1 MFFTFLLIAWH
12 SANAQETNTNYITLK
27 SLLKQW
33 NDSIGLQYSGKEELL
48 NSCSV
53 SGFEQPYRQEYLDR
67 LIAPCNLSTKMVND
81 VIIIQKHTKLNLFDG
96 FIRDSL
102 TKEPI
107 PNAALVFGRQGTT
120 TDEEGYF
127 IITSDKLR
135 LDVSVSHVGYGTKR
149 IQLNPAT
156 EANILLT
163 IQFFELNEVSVHSEN
178 REQGNSLAEEE
189 GLLRKERIIDAG
201 FYRNLQDLITDSAFK
216 AVRVQIRPVNRNH
229 GVIYHRL
236 RLSKQSLKEVGNIFG
251 FSDGRFVYIN
261 PKTPKPRRL
270 ADFYRIEHLGPYIY
284 FKEEARINPNNQII
298 TWLAERLVDK
308 KTGETFTLTRNRLR
322 EIITDD
328 VELLELFNAEKGK
341 SGKLKLYLIEYLRR
355 KDQENSEMK

>member
-1 MFFTFLLIAWH
+1 MIARH
-12 SANAQETNTNYITLK
+12 SAIAQETNTNYIALK
-27 SLLKQW
+27 LLLQQW

-48 NSCSV
+48 NSCLV
-53 SGFEQPYRQEYLDR
+53 SDFEQPYSQEYLDR

-102 TKEPI
+102 IKEPI
-107 PNAALVFGRQGTT
+107 PNAALVFGSQGTT

-127 IITSDKLR
+127 ILTSDKLQ
-135 LDVSVSHVGYGTKR
+135 LDVSVSHVGYGSKR

-156 EANILLT
+156 EADILLT
-163 IQFFELNEVSVHSEN
+163 IRSFELNEVSIHSEN
-178 REQGNSLAEEE
+178 LEPGNSFAEEE
-189 GLLRKERIIDAG
+189 GLLGKERIVDAG
-201 FYRNLQDLITDSAFK
+201 FFRNLQDLITDSAFQT
-216 AVRVQIRPVNRNH
+216 VHVQIRPVNRNH
-229 GVIYHRL
+229 GIIYHRL
-236 RLSKQSLKEVGNIFG
+236 RLSRKSLKEVGNIFG
-251 FSDGRFVYIN
+251 FSDGKFVYIN

-270 ADFYRIEHLGPYIY
+270 ADFYRIEQVGPYLY
-284 FKEEARINPNNQII
+284 FKEEARINPNSQII

-328 VELLELFNAEKGK
+328 AELLELFNAEKGK